1 MEEFHWPPPL
11 VTLPLC
17 LLLPPMTSDDPNA
30 ALSPAAEALLLRLAV
45 QSIERRL
52 TGGESVAVGGEL
64 VPPVPPQEWPAPLHA
79 ERATFV
85 TLHRQQALRGCCG
98 SIRAFEPLGRN
109 VVRSATTAA
118 FADRRFSP
126 VTAEELPDLD
136 LHISILNPSESLVFL
151 TEADLVAQL
160 RPHVDGVILVESDL
174 RAQGVFL
181 PSVWEQLEDPRDF
194 VRRLKIK
201 AGLPADYW
209 SPWLAA
215 SRFTVHSVEG
225 RAAEWLSRPLPDVVV
240 SRHGEA
246 PQRQ

>member
-1 MEEFHWPPPL
+1 MEPSDLSLCPFAVVPP
-11 VTLPLC
+11 C
-17 LLLPPMTSDDPNA
+17 MTSEYPTA

-45 QSIERRL
+45 QAIERRL
-52 TGGESVAVGGEL
+52 SNEGSGETGGEL
-64 VPPVPPQEWPAPLHA
+64 VPSVPPQDWPPPLHA

-118 FADRRFSP
+118 FSDRRFPP

-136 LHISILNPSESLVFL
+136 LHISILNPSEPLAFL

-181 PSVWEQLEDPRDF
+181 PSVWDQLEDPRDF
-194 VRRLKIK
+194 VRRLKLK

-225 RAAEWLSRPLPDVVV
+225 RAADWLSQPLPDVVV
-240 SRHGEA
+240 SRHGEV
-246 PQRQ
+246 PRRE